1 MTRHQRHHEALDPWW
16 ESSPEHGSRASLTE
30 QIAAEAAR
38 WVVDGGMEYGA
49 AKQKAARTLAR
60 HGGSHRPDMPSNE
73 QVEQQVREY
82 LELFHADTQPME
94 LRALRELALQWM
106 EDLGEFHPHLTGA
119 VWRGTAT
126 RLSAIHI
133 DLYCPDS
140 KSAEIALI
148 NRGLDIDIQTLEH
161 PGQDPVD
168 VLTLSSWCAELR
180 DEITLHLAVRDLD
193 DIRGALL
200 PDGKGQTWR
209 GDTQAV
215 RQLLAKS

>member
-1 MTRHQRHHEALDPWW
+1 MTRRHRPAVASESWW
-16 ESSPEHGSRASLTE
+16 EDLPEGGGRASVTE

-49 AKQKAARTLAR
+49 AKHKAAKTLAR
-60 HGGSHRPDMPSNE
+60 HGGGHRPEMPSNE
-73 QVEQQVREY
+73 QVEMQVREY
-82 LELFHADTQPME
+82 LELFHADTQPAE
-94 LRALRELALQWM
+94 LQALRQLALRWM
-106 EDLGEFHPHLTGA
+106 EDLREFHPHLTGA

-161 PGQDPVD
+161 PGQAPVD
-168 VLTLSSWCAELR
+168 VLTLSSWCADLK
-180 DEITLHLAVRDLD
+180 DEITIHLAVRDLD
-193 DIRGALL
+193 DIRGALQ

-215 RQLLAKS
+215 HQLLAHD